1 MQARGFIVG
10 KTAIAPS
17 ACASIRTNALAQAR
31 AQAVEERRRRPIA
44 VLARALGLTAR
55 LEARE
60 AAAES
65 SKPHEQRGITGPH
78 GRLLI
83 PVSPDTP
90 FVASALRAA
99 FQGLGGE
106 AAARQAGLTPA
117 AWLVELAVLVAL
129 PGAAEQ
135 PPHLDVLP
143 RDALSMATLFL
154 PLQDITAANGATV
167 LYPAPPSEVAARCD
181 WDAMQRGA
189 GGGRTF
195 SADGTDT
202 ADDTVGAA
210 EARMRAEFAED
221 AAASAGLSMPVSPPW
236 TRFSKPALGLGT
248 PLSMA
253 LKAGDALWMDYR
265 CFHHGGAN
273 RSDELRAVLYATFSE
288 DREEGEGAETMD
300 AEAGHGDHTS
310 FSMAPRQQ
318 CHCLSE
324 YLGARL

>member
-1 MQARGFIVG
+1 M
-10 KTAIAPS
+10 
-17 ACASIRTNALAQAR
+17 
-31 AQAVEERRRRPIA
+31 
-44 VLARALGLTAR
+44 LARALGLTAR

-65 SKPHEQRGITGPH
+65 CKPHEQRGITGPH

-154 PLQDITAANGATV
+154 PLQETTAANGATV

-221 AAASAGLSMPVSPPW
+221 AAASAGLSMPVSSPW

-248 PLSMA
+248 SEHGAEGRRCAVDGLPLLPPRRRQSQRRA
-253 LKAGDALWMDYR
+253 AG
-265 CFHHGGAN
+265 
-273 RSDELRAVLYATFSE
+273 RAVRDLQRGQGGGRRCGDDGRRGWSRGPHVLFDGAAGTVPLPLRVFGCEALRRRSFWSWQGPLY
-288 DREEGEGAETMD
+288 
-300 AEAGHGDHTS
+300 
-310 FSMAPRQQ
+310 P
-318 CHCLSE
+318 L
-324 YLGARL
+324 RLLLTLLWENQYM